1 MNGSAMS
8 RRDAVYAKL
17 TLIAYS
23 VPRRTNRGL
32 IMRQYILLA
41 GTTLLAA
48 CGGAGTQALNSA
60 PNPLGNGSVQPA
72 STHTFA
78 KPTDP
83 KTYTAVG
90 GSQIYDYLTDE
101 RDCCNQQGAVY
112 SGNAT
117 TVRNSTIEITYDP
130 RDAIFTLVLQD
141 PLSRA
146 KTNTRFQDPTSRTD
160 FDGALDPQWGTPNL
174 NNPNITYLQSGTGV
188 PVSGNHY
195 SGTGFIDPG
204 DNNTLPSGKAGSSYT
219 ATSMFYLKPGT
230 ETQYVTY
237 AGYLRNDFSW
247 SDMTSGTATF
257 LGNKNRLERGAFA
270 YGENTPT
277 DNVPKVGSGSFT
289 GSMLGSMIFNPTID
303 GQNANGS
310 PTTVLPS
317 YFQWIQGTA
326 QLAVNFA
333 ASAFDL
339 TLNGTVFAPQ
349 LDNNTAPA
357 TSVLLAG
364 ATFNAAGKGT
374 INMVNFGGFKGQFQ
388 SASFANPGAS
398 AISVNVE
405 GSSID
410 GTFYGP
416 AAQEAGGGFRIVGG
430 NPDERVDIIGAFVGK
445 K

>member
-1 MNGSAMS
+1 MS
-8 RRDAVYAKL
+8 RRVGVYAKL
-17 TLIAYS
+17 TLIAYP

-48 CGGAGTQALNSA
+48 CGGAGTQTLNSA
-60 PNPLGNGSVQPA
+60 PNPLGTSNNVQPA

-83 KTYTAVG
+83 KTYTGIG
-90 GSQIYDYLTDE
+90 GSQIYNYLTDE
-101 RDCCNQQGAVY
+101 RECCNQQGAVY

-117 TVRNSTIEITYDP
+117 TARNSTIQITYDP

-146 KTNTRFQDPTSRTD
+146 ATNTRFQDPTSRTD

-174 NNPNITYLQSGTGV
+174 NNPNVKYLQSGTGV
-188 PVSGNHY
+188 PISGNHY
-195 SGTGFIDPG
+195 SGSGMVDPG
-204 DNNTLPSGKAGSSYT
+204 DNSTPASGSAGSSYT

-247 SDMTSGTATF
+247 QTLATAETSFLAT
-257 LGNKNRLERGAFA
+257 NNRLERGAFA
-270 YGENTPT
+270 YGEMTQN
-277 DNVPKVGSGSFT
+277 DKVPVIGSGSYR
-289 GSMLGSMIFNPTID
+289 GSMLGTMIFNPTID

-339 TLNGTVFAPQ
+339 TLSGSVLAPQ
-349 LDNNTAPA
+349 IDTHTAPA
-357 TSVLLAG
+357 TSVLLSGAG
-364 ATFNAAGKGT
+364 FSAAGKGT

-388 SASFANPGAS
+388 TASFTNPGAS
-398 AISVNVE
+398 AINVNVE

-416 AAQEAGGGFRIVGG
+416 AAEEVGGGFRIVGG